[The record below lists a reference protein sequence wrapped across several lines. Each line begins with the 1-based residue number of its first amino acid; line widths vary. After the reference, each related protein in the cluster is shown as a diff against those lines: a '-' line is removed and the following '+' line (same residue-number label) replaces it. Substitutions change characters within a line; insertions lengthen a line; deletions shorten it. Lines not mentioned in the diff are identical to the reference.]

1 MQTPREICMKLLVNT
16 EKNASYSNIAL
27 DKTLTKYPMLRDV
40 DKRFISA
47 LYYGVIER
55 KITLDEIIKK
65 YGEPTINLTVA
76 KIGVASW
83 IEGVTEEEYNEKGAE
98 AFEGSK
104 VLVVTFNLQGKA
116 STAVFKEFTKEDA
129 K

>member
-1 MQTPREICMKLLVNT
+1 MKLTKSLLTLVLAFVCVFALFGCGLSQSDADKIN
-16 EKNASYSNIAL
+16 EKAEAGEHY
-27 DKTLTKYPMLRDV
+27 TY
-40 DKRFISA
+40 
-47 LYYGVIER
+47 
-55 KITLDEIIKK
+55 DEIIKK